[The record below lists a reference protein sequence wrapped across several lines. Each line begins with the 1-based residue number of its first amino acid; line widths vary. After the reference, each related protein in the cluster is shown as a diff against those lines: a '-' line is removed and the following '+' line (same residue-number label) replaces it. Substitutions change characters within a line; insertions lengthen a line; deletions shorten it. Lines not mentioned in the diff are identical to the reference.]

1 MAEHGV
7 SLSQDE
13 VDKLLG
19 ITTSKSDSPEI
30 EKKVY
35 RTKHIYSESQI
46 KQIRSFC
53 KGAYVR
59 FRVALREKFGEPKVR
74 KMPITAIEHMNIDEF
89 FDNANSNEFL
99 YEVDFNG
106 GKSYIKLDSFL
117 FGALS
122 GLTIDTKHKINRF
135 QSEVLKDFVISLFA
149 ESFVQHIKADYS
161 PVITP
166 LFEKEKSAYYSG
178 KTGLCVTVK
187 WNENLRSFGIEKVFL
202 STELLDSLNLKKGE

>member
-19 ITTSKSDSPEI
+19 ITTRTHDSPII

-35 RTKHIYSESQI
+35 RTKHIYSEAQI
-46 KQIRSFC
+46 KEFRSLC

-59 FRVALREKFGEPKVR
+59 FRKALRKKFGEPKVR
-74 KMPITAIEHMNIDEF
+74 KMPITSIDHMNIDEF
-89 FDNANSNEFL
+89 FDIANSNEFL
-99 YEVDFNG
+99 YEISFGDT
-106 GKSYIKLDSFL
+106 KCYIKLDSFL

-135 QSEVLKDFVISLFA
+135 QSEVLKDFVIKLFA
-149 ESFVQHIKADYS
+149 DSLAARIHTKTPE
-161 PVITP
+161 ITP
-166 LFEKEKSAYYSG
+166 LFEKDKSVYYSG
-178 KTGLCVTVK
+178 QTGLCVTVK
-187 WNENLRSFGIEKVFL
+187 WNENLRSFGIEKLFL
-202 STELLDSLNLKKGE
+202 TKEFVDSLNLKNEE